1 MHRFFYIFLSLALG
15 SMVFAGASSPAHATK
30 PCTAPDD
37 AAFAQIVADAP
48 LILRGRI
55 AESHAGT
62 RQDGEKWTDIDVV
75 EIFRGGLQGNGLRGL
90 RIDGWA
96 AQDMPLFNYADG
108 SELIF
113 LLKPA
118 PSGNNM
124 ALSNADW
131 ISCVPALMPRLP
143 DGSYAVNTQKMRLE
157 TFLRDYIRT
166 VPGLK
171 ELSTSTVAVRAGK
184 IYIQAMKGPTRPV
197 MRLGDPESPDVPAP
211 NVTVEILNKDGRR
224 AGFAMTDQTG
234 KVDFTLPPG
243 DYTIMAHPQSN
254 IARAENTP
262 MDITL
267 RPGTEERVE
276 LDIDTGIR

>member
-1 MHRFFYIFLSLALG
+1 MHRIFSVFFSLALG
-15 SMVFAGASSPAHATK
+15 GMLLAATAAPAHATK
-30 PCTAPDD
+30 PCNAPDD

-62 RQDGEKWTDIDVV
+62 KQDGEKWTEIDVL
-75 EIFRGGLQGNGLRGL
+75 EIFRGGLQDNGLRGL

-96 AQDMPLFNYADG
+96 ARDMPLFNYADG

-113 LLKPA
+113 LLTPA
-118 PSGNNM
+118 SSGNNM
-124 ALSNADW
+124 TLANADW
-131 ISCVPALMPRLP
+131 ISCVPALMARLP

-166 VPGLK
+166 IPGLK

-184 IYIQAMKGPTRPV
+184 IYIQAMMGPTRPV
-197 MRLGDPESPDVPAP
+197 MRLGDPEPPDVPAP
-211 NVTVEILNKDGRR
+211 NVTIEILDEDGKRM
-224 AGFAMTDQTG
+224 GFAMTDKTG

-243 DYTIMAHPQSN
+243 DYTIVAHPQKS

-262 MDITL
+262 MEITL
-267 RPGTEERVE
+267 RPGIEERVQV
-276 LDIDTGIR
+276 DIDTGIR